1 MSTDPPVWARGSG
14 DRPDQGSR
22 AGSGAEAV
30 GSELPARP
38 ARPDGPDVRPVPD
51 PGPLLVDL
59 DWRSVAV
66 VAVMLVALTLTV
78 AAVRTASIGVTL
90 IVVSLFLALALD
102 PMVRRVQDLSIGTT
116 RARPD
121 TGSPADRRSGSANDE
136 PAGTVPRHLGRGTSV
151 LLVVAVVAAAFA
163 AFVAFAGP
171 QLVTQ
176 TRQLG
181 DDLPRTVDSLR
192 DIPVLGPHLVDWGV
206 PKRITEFVASLPAKI
221 GEQDAD
227 LGGLAKGVG
236 FGLGAFVLGA
246 LLTVGALLDGPRLV
260 ETIRSAIPARQRDR
274 ATDIG
279 RIVDS
284 VIGRYFAGS
293 LLIAL
298 LNGIWVA
305 IWALVAGAPLS
316 PVLAV
321 WAALTSLIPQIGG
334 LMGFA
339 VILVVSLAA
348 GLVPAVVMAVAF
360 LFFMLLTNHVLQP
373 TIVGRAVEL
382 SAPVTMLAAISGFTV
397 GGVVGALFAVP
408 TVGAIKAVV
417 VYVRNPEHALP
428 VGREHTSRFSV
439 DAARRWW
446 HA

>member
-1 MSTDPPVWARGSG
+1 M
-14 DRPDQGSR
+14 
-22 AGSGAEAV
+22 
-30 GSELPARP
+30 
-38 ARPDGPDVRPVPD
+38 
-51 PGPLLVDL
+51 VDL

-66 VAVMLVALTLTV
+66 VAVMLVALTLVV

-102 PMVRRVQDLSIGTT
+102 PMVRRVQDLSFGTT

-121 TGSPADRRSGSANDE
+121 TGSPADRPSGSAADE
-136 PAGTVPRHLGRGTSV
+136 PADAVPRHLGRGTSV

-181 DDLPRTVDSLR
+181 DDLPHTVDSLR
-192 DIPVLGPHLVDWGV
+192 DIPVLGPHLVEWGV
-206 PKRITEFVASLPAKI
+206 PKRITEFVSSLPEKI

-260 ETIRSAIPARQRDR
+260 DTVRSAIPARQRER

-334 LMGFA
+334 LMGF
-339 VILVVSLAA
+339 
-348 GLVPAVVMAVAF
+348 
-360 LFFMLLTNHVLQP
+360 
-373 TIVGRAVEL
+373 EL

-428 VGREHTSRFSV
+428 VGREHTGRFSV

-446 HA
+446 HARH

>member
-1 MSTDPPVWARGSG
+1 M
-14 DRPDQGSR
+14 
-22 AGSGAEAV
+22 
-30 GSELPARP
+30 
-38 ARPDGPDVRPVPD
+38 
-51 PGPLLVDL
+51 VDL

-102 PMVRRVQDLSIGTT
+102 PMVRRVQDLSFGTT

-121 TGSPADRRSGSANDE
+121 A
-136 PAGTVPRHLGRGTSV
+136 VPRQLGRGTAV

-260 ETIRSAIPARQRDR
+260 DTVRSAIPARQRER

-382 SAPVTMLAAISGFTV
+382 SAPVTMLAAITGFTV

-428 VGREHTSRFSV
+428 VGREHTGRFSV

-446 HA
+446 HARH